1 MEKYLFKK
9 AYNFFPKHI
18 YGLDE
23 NYMQQIEIEKLKK
36 HLKKAIDKE
45 YIVWC
50 EILND
55 VRKKNYN
62 ILDYTNFS
70 LNQPSL
76 HFKIIL
82 EKDEHSSKIF
92 SFYSSLIIPY
102 YYYSVGMYDNFQKLF
117 VDIEINKNIAHPELI
132 EIVKEIG
139 LKFKKD
145 IIDEK
150 HLYIKIPDI
159 SFDNIEEG
167 NFTVMDAFFN
177 SNNRY
182 L

>member
-1 MEKYLFKK
+1 MEKYLLKK

-36 HLKKAIDKE
+36 HLKKNIDKE
-45 YIVWC
+45 YHIWC
-50 EILND
+50 EILD
-55 VRKKNYN
+55 HFRKKNYN
-62 ILDYTNFS
+62 IIDYTNFS

-82 EKDEHSSKIF
+82 EKDEKFSKIF
-92 SFYSSLIIPY
+92 NVYSSLIIPY
-102 YYYSVGMYDNFQKLF
+102 YYYSVKIYDNFQKLF
-117 VDIEINKNIAHPELI
+117 VDIEINKNIIDPGLI

-150 HLYIKIPDI
+150 HLYLKIPDI

-177 SNNRY
+177 PNNRY